1 MSNRPRPDLK
11 LCPFCGGEPVEYT
24 HTGYDSETEVTV
36 ACPECGIGYDEPDTE
51 EKWNTRTAA
60 PGMAWVATSEGLPE
74 GAWPVLVA
82 GNFYSV
88 RQLVAWYCREMN
100 GEPAH
105 WESRGESWP
114 VEQVTHWMELPPAP
128 ETGEGR

>member
-1 MSNRPRPDLK
+1 MSKHIDTGHGLAVSDITDDQLRNAAEYSCYASQTDVVQMARDLAA
-11 LCPFCGGEPVEYT
+11 
-24 HTGYDSETEVTV
+24 EVLRL
-36 ACPECGIGYDEPDTE
+36 
-51 EKWNTRTAA
+51 RTAA

>member
-1 MSNRPRPDLK
+1 MSETLP
-11 LCPFCGGEPVEYT
+11 CPFCGDVPDIDGNEGSGYYIECICEATAQTFTEP
-24 HTGYDSETEVTV
+24 TE
-36 ACPECGIGYDEPDTE
+36 AEAAAR
-51 EKWNTRTAA
+51 WNTRTAA